1 MKVLLYPND
10 NRDRGLVCTKRIAYK
25 LYELGAVAMLDER
38 FKGQVDDDIC
48 KYGKFSRLLAEADV
62 IMPVGGDGTVLRT
75 VKYAVSSGK
84 PVLAVN
90 AGHVGFLTEVE
101 SWELD
106 SLRLLIKGEYTV
118 HSRMLVEV
126 ELEQDMTC
134 RRFTG
139 LNEVV
144 IGRGDIDRPIDVSV
158 RRHGMLVARHK
169 ADGILFATPTGSTAY
184 SLAAG
189 GPLVDPSLELLLL
202 TSICAHVLGGTSIVL
217 STEHEYMVEDC
228 SDENPKGLTVTV
240 DGRRVGRLRRGQ
252 KLFIRK
258 SNAVIRMIDLG
269 RTGFFHKV
277 NDKLSWGRR

>member
-25 LYELGAVAMLDER
+25 LYELGALAMLDER

-48 KYGKFSRLLAEADV
+48 KYGKFSRLLSEADV
-62 IMPVGGDGTVLRT
+62 IMPIGGDGTVLRT

-84 PVLAVN
+84 PILAIN

-106 SLRLLIKGEYTV
+106 SLRLLVKGEYTV

-126 ELEQDMTC
+126 ELEQDMTR

-202 TSICAHVLGGTSIVL
+202 TSICAHVLGGASIVL